1 MEGYDEILQHPPLP
15 KHVKGLLKEK
25 HDYNKEIFHTLFLCK
40 TLPKPKGLV
49 YNHTV
54 FLSL

>member
-25 HDYNKEIFHTLFLCK
+25 HDYNKDIFHTLFPCK